1 VRSSPLTARATCTL
15 PTVIPLPRGPA
26 SSKALSRPSNK
37 WSWDIDDAKFSP
49 LRGRVGRM
57 LWMMRRA
64 IGLKE
69 FSSCFYLAM
78 LFLLVGFV
86 D

>member
-1 VRSSPLTARATCTL
+1 MRSSPLTARATCTL

-49 LRGRVGRM
+49 LRGRVGANAVDDAASDR
-57 LWMMRRA
+57 
-64 IGLKE
+64 IKGV
-69 FSSCFYLAM
+69 FI
-78 LFLLVGFV
+78 LFLSGYVVFVGGV
-86 D
+86 R